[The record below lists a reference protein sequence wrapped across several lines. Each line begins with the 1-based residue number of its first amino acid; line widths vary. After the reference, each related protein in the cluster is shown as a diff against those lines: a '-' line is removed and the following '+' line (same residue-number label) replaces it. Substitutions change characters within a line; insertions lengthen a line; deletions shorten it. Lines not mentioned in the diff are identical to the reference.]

1 MKIKYKKSRLYT
13 NLIFGLV
20 WMTLGVFVIIEKE
33 KFRWYDMIYI
43 VFGLIYS
50 AQSAYEYYYQ
60 HLTLTNEFLNQHTL
74 FQNKQIRLADI
85 IKIKSIGGDYIVKT
99 ESDNI
104 YINSNLLDKDSLE
117 RLIQKLKTLKIE
129 WI

>member
-1 MKIKYKKSRLYT
+1 
-13 NLIFGLV
+13 
-20 WMTLGVFVIIEKE
+20 MTLGVFVIIEKE